1 MVSWALIGRG
11 GGGHGMIVAAV
22 MVGLFNGEPCNVGNL
37 EHRLGHLDA
46 SHDSIF
52 EIWVFRLG
60 ESSVLRVPLGFR
72 FSHGMANCRRFR
84 LVVVR

>member
-1 MVSWALIGRG
+1 MVRGAVIGRG
-11 GGGHGMIVAAV
+11 GGRDGRTVAAE
-22 MVGLFNGEPCNVGNL
+22 MVGVFDGGPCNVGNL

-60 ESSVLRVPLGFR
+60 ESSVLKVPLGFR
-72 FSHGMANCRRFR
+72 FSHAMADCRRFR
-84 LVVVR
+84 WWW